1 MISEDDGSQGRDSE
15 MILFLN
21 YQMSMPKIIRI
32 GDCLLLKK
40 ANLIRADLNRVRSVF
55 FLACNS
61 PVTVCPSIGRKGR
74 VDLTDRD
81 LTDPAIFR

>member
-40 ANLIRADLNRVRSVF
+40 ANLIRADLNRVRSV
-55 FLACNS
+55 AQS
-61 PVTVCPSIGRKGR
+61 HAYGTIHAEIHTVTP
-74 VDLTDRD
+74 
-81 LTDPAIFR
+81 